1 MSDGRLS
8 IVVIDDF
15 ALIRERLA
23 SMLSEELGARVLGE
37 AADGVEGLQLIRETR
52 PDVVILDL
60 RMPRLDG
67 FGVLTEL
74 AAHEEAPEVIV
85 ITSYPLGHYRDRCVS
100 LGAYAVL
107 DKSRDL
113 HRLPDLLREI
123 AAAA

>member
-1 MSDGRLS
+1 MTDGRLNV
-8 IVVIDDF
+8 VVIDDF

-23 SMLSEELGARVLGE
+23 AMLSEELGARVVGE
-37 AADGVEGLQLIRETR
+37 AADGVEGLNLIRRTR
-52 PDVVILDL
+52 PDVAILDL

-74 AAHEEAPEVIV
+74 AAQEQAPQVIV
-85 ITSYPLGHYRDRCVS
+85 ITSYPLAHYQDRCTS

-113 HRLPDLLREI
+113 HKLPDLLREI
-123 AAAA
+123 AAA